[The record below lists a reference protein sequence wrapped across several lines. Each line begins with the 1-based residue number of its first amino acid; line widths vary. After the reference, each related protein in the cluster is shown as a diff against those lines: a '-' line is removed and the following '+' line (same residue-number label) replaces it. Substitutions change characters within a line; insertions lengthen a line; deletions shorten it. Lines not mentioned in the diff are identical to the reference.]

1 MKHRIILTLII
12 LLACGKKLPPLNEP
26 FGSIQELAQHHL
38 RCVEANDEKCLN
50 ARLLGFAEFHNSVY
64 AQLPEAKDGSIS
76 ETDYWG
82 WTLLDRQKAV
92 RKLLMNYGGQKLLS
106 VTVGEPTK
114 VLRLDGL
121 KIHRDI
127 RLTAEWLDEK
137 TGKKN
142 ILSTRELLKAVVEIQ
157 GKYKLWNS
165 NYE

>member
-1 MKHRIILTLII
+1 MWKEAPTAQRAFWLNSRAGAAPSALRRSQRREM
-12 LLACGKKLPPLNEP
+12 PL
-26 FGSIQELAQHHL
+26 
-38 RCVEANDEKCLN
+38 C
-50 ARLLGFAEFHNSVY
+50 RLLTFSEFHKSVY
-64 AQLPEAKDGSIS
+64 QQLPEAKDGSIS

-82 WTLLDRQKAV
+82 WTLPDRQKAV
-92 RKLLMNYGGQKLLS
+92 RKLFMNHGGQKLLS

-127 RLTAEWLDEK
+127 PLTAEWLDEK

-157 GKYKLWNS
+157 GQYKLWNS